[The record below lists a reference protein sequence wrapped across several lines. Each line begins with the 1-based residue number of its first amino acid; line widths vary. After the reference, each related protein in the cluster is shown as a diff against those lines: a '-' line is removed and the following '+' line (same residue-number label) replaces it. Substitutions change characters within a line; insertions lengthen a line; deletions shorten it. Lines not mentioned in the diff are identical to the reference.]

1 MFAEERRIVILNIL
15 MDKKKI
21 KVKEL
26 SETFKVS
33 EVIIRKD
40 LKLLEEEGKLERTH
54 GGAILKKEIPL
65 DISLRRRKLTNLEG
79 KNKIVDKLYKI
90 MKEEEIIFLDSSSTN
105 LLLAEKLAYAPKKL
119 TIVTNMLD
127 IMNKLEGVSE
137 VELIGIGGSYNSTL
151 GTFLGGMTLDSI
163 QKINTQKLFLGG
175 AGIDVVKE
183 NLSIFD
189 SNEAEIKKAMIKMT
203 SKVYFVCEE
212 EKFHSYGLYNF
223 AVLDEIDGI
232 VVDKKLDSSI
242 EEKLEKLGI
251 EVF

>member
-1 MFAEERRIVILNIL
+1 MFAEERRIGILNIL
-15 MDKKKI
+15 MNKKKI

-26 SETFKVS
+26 SEKFKVS

-54 GGAILKKEIPL
+54 GGAISKREIPI

-90 MKEEEIIFLDSSSTN
+90 IKEDEIIFLDSSSTN
-105 LLLAEKLAYAPKKL
+105 LLLAEKLAHSPKKI
-119 TIVTNMLD
+119 TVVTNMLD
-127 IMNKLEGVSE
+127 IMNKLESVSE
-137 VELIGIGGSYNSTL
+137 INLLGIGGSYNRTL
-151 GTFLGGMTLDSI
+151 GTFLGGMTLASI

-175 AGIDVVKE
+175 AGIDVSKG

-212 EKFHSYGLYNF
+212 DKFHSYGLYNF
-223 AVLDEIDGI
+223 ATLDEIDGL
-232 VVDKKLDSSI
+232 VVDKELDLSI
-242 EEKLEKLGI
+242 KEKLEDLGI
-251 EVF
+251 EIF